1 MTSTPSSASSGRP
14 RLVVAPDKL
23 RGTAT
28 APDVV
33 AAVAQV
39 AADRGWDCDGQPMA
53 DGGEGTL
60 DAFGGPN
67 RTSLVTGPL
76 GDPVE
81 AAWRLDV
88 PRRTAV
94 VEMARAS
101 GLALVDGPDGN
112 DPIAATC
119 SGTGELI
126 AAAVELGARRVLV
139 GLGGSATT
147 DGGLGALRAMQPLH
161 RLRAVEL
168 LVLCDVTTRFVDAA
182 EVFAPQKG
190 ASPAQVQLLS
200 RRLMRL
206 ADVYLNDHGVD
217 VRTLEGSGAAGG
229 LAGGLA
235 AVGGQLLGGF
245 DTIADEV
252 GLPETIEGAD
262 LVVTGEGF
270 LDHESFD
277 GKVVGGVADLAAEHG
292 VRCLAIVGDV
302 LPELHDEVLASRQ
315 DQLEVVSLVE
325 RFGRDRA
332 EQDTLACIQDVM
344 TEQLATAPPDRSA
357 RPDRSGGDRRQRTP

>member
-1 MTSTPSSASSGRP
+1 MPSAESAPSASRP

-28 APDVV
+28 APEVV
-33 AAVAQV
+33 AAVARV
-39 AADRGWDCDGQPMA
+39 AESQGWDCVGQAMA

-81 AAWRLDV
+81 AAWRLDI

-101 GLALVDGPDGN
+101 GLDLAGGPDGN
-112 DPIAATC
+112 DPIAAST

-126 AAAVELGARRVLV
+126 AAAVELGARRILV

-147 DGGLGALRAMQPLH
+147 DGGLGALRSMQPLH

-168 LVLCDVTTRFVDAA
+168 MVLCDVTTHFVDAA

-190 ASPAQVQLLS
+190 ASTAQVELLK

-217 VRTLEGSGAAGG
+217 VRSIEGSGAAGG

-252 GLPETIEGAD
+252 DLPETIDGAD
-262 LVVTGEGF
+262 LVVTAEGF

-292 VRCLAIVGDV
+292 VRCLAVVGEM
-302 LPELHDEVLASRQ
+302 LPELHDDVLAARR
-315 DQLEVVSLVE
+315 DELEVVSLVD

-332 EQDTLACIQDVM
+332 ERDTLACIEDVM
-344 TEQLATAPPDRSA
+344 TDALSKPPGTMSAGTRS
-357 RPDRSGGDRRQRTP
+357 R